1 MKRRIKNN
9 KSAQVQ
15 IAAAIAVII
24 IIREK
29 ERERE
34 RAAAMRLAR
43 SALCSLS
50 KVMLMGG
57 TVVGEISQ
65 WSLPPGIIHFG

>member
-15 IAAAIAVII
+15 IGAAIAVII
-24 IIREK
+24 IIRESGGN
-29 ERERE
+29 
-34 RAAAMRLAR
+34 AAGSISILLVVQSDADGRYA
-43 SALCSLS
+43 
-50 KVMLMGG
+50 
-57 TVVGEISQ
+57 VVGEISQ